1 MPPSAAARR
10 FPMKSAVALALAG
23 LLCAAPAL
31 AADPPPRAGPKVT
44 GFGSKGGPLL
54 TRAELRVCLQR
65 SDRIRTENEA
75 VARERGPI
83 EAEQAA
89 LVKAGEELKTEFAA
103 LDRTN
108 VEAVEKY
115 VAKAQARD
123 KRIDEHGAAADAFN
137 ARVAALQKEREAF
150 ATACDNRRYDEADE
164 NAIRA
169 GR

>member
-1 MPPSAAARR
+1 
-10 FPMKSAVALALAG
+10 MKSAVPFALAG
-23 LLCAAPAL
+23 LLLAVSVH
-31 AADPPPRAGPKVT
+31 AADPPSRAGPKVA

-65 SDRIRTENEA
+65 SDRIRTEAEA
-75 VARERGPI
+75 VNRDRGAI

-89 LVKAGEELKTEFAA
+89 LVKGGDELKAELAT

-123 KRIDEHGAAADAFN
+123 KRIDEHGAAADAYN

-150 ATACDNRRYDEADE
+150 SASCDNRRYDEADE

>member
-1 MPPSAAARR
+1 MTSHLP
-10 FPMKSAVALALAG
+10 FALAG
-23 LLCAAPAL
+23 LLLALPAS
-31 AADPPPRAGPKVT
+31 AADAPQRAGPKVS

-54 TRAELRVCLQR
+54 TRAELRACLQR
-65 SDRIRTENEA
+65 SDRIRAESDA
-75 VARERGPI
+75 VGRDRGTI

-89 LVKAGEELKTEFAA
+89 LVKSGEELKAELAA

-137 ARVAALQKEREAF
+137 ARVAALQKEREVF
-150 ATACDNRRYDEADE
+150 AASCDNRRYDEADE

>member
-1 MPPSAAARR
+1 MTSAAS
-10 FPMKSAVALALAG
+10 FALAG
-23 LLCAAPAL
+23 LLLAAPAF
-31 AADPPPRAGPKVT
+31 AADPPARAGPKVG

-65 SDRIRTENEA
+65 SDRIRTETDA
-75 VARERGPI
+75 VQRDRGAI

-89 LVKAGEELKTEFAA
+89 LVKSGDALKAELAA
-103 LDRTN
+103 LDRTS

-115 VAKAQARD
+115 VARAQARD

-137 ARVAALQKEREAF
+137 ARVAALQKERDAF
-150 ATACDNRRYDEADE
+150 GAACDNRRYDEADE